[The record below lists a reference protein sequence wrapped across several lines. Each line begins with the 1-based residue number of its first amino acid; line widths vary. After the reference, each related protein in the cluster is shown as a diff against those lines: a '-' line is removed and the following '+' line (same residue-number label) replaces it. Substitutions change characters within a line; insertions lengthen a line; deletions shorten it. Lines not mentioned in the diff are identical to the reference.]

1 MPSVP
6 VLETPR
12 LLLRGYK
19 LEDFEPFAAM
29 RADPTV
35 YRFIGGSPISGE
47 DAWRLFLQRPGHW
60 HLRGFGFFAIA
71 NKLTGVFIGEG
82 GFHDMNRSLEPSIS
96 GTMEIGYSLAPA
108 AQGQGIA
115 EEAMRAA
122 LAWADQHGTGDR
134 YTCMIDPEHAASI
147 RIATKLGFIRFAET
161 EYHGKPVV
169 LLEKTRP
176 QA

>member
-6 VLETPR
+6 VFETPR

-19 LEDFEPFAAM
+19 LEDFGPFATM
-29 RADPTV
+29 WSDPAV
-35 YRFIGGSPISGE
+35 YRFIGGVAVPHE
-47 DAWRLFLQRPGHW
+47 DLWRRFLQRPGHW
-60 HLRGFGFFAIA
+60 DFLGFGFFAIEDRA
-71 NKLTGVFIGEG
+71 TGAYFGEA
-82 GFHDMNRSLEPSIS
+82 GFHDAQRDLEPSLT
-96 GTMEIGYSLAPA
+96 GTLEIGYALTPA

-122 LAWADQHGTGDR
+122 LAWADHYGIGER
-134 YTCMIDPEHAASI
+134 YTCMIEPAHAASI
-147 RIATKLGFIRFAET
+147 RVATKLGFKRFADT
-161 EYHGKPVV
+161 EYRGKPVV